1 MHTVSLEPF
10 AKFRQEIIG
19 EFPKFGEKILRRVE
33 LNKMV
38 HHDNIS
44 PQLAELIGRVHA
56 IK

>member
-38 HHDNIS
+38 HHDDIS
-44 PQLAELIGRVHA
+44 PQLAEPIGRVYA